1 MKLEGPVHLPDSL
14 PAELLGHRPD
24 IVAQR
29 WRVESAGAEIKVAKA
44 RFYPNVNLVAF
55 AGVSG
60 LEISRLLNRDSLTGG
75 WGPAVS
81 LPVFNGGILRGN
93 LRVQSAGYDIAVES
107 YNGAVIGALQE
118 VADRV
123 VSFRS
128 LQRQLDRTD
137 DALASAFSAYELA
150 EHGYRGGLVDY
161 LDVLNAQAELLTEQ
175 RARALIV
182 AEQFL
187 ADAGLMKALGG
198 GYLEGAR

>member
-1 MKLEGPVHLPDSL
+1 VS
-14 PAELLGHRPD
+14 
-24 IVAQR
+24 
-29 WRVESAGAEIKVAKA
+29 ESPPKIGRRSGREVRAAAEIKVARA
-44 RFYPNVNLVAF
+44 QFYPNVNLVAF

-60 LEISRLLNRDSLTGG
+60 LNMNRLLNGNSLTGG

-93 LRVQSAGYDIAVES
+93 LRVQTASYDIAVES
-107 YNGAVIGALQE
+107 YNGTVIGALQE

-128 LQRQLDRTD
+128 LQKQLGRTD
-137 DALASAFSAYELA
+137 DALASALRSYELP
-150 EHGYRGGLVDY
+150 EQSYRGGLVDY
-161 LDVLNAQAELLTEQ
+161 LDVLNAQAELLAEQ

-187 ADAGLMKALGG
+187 AHAGLMKASA
-198 GYLEGAR
+198 GATGKAGTDPPGEEASATRLQRQL